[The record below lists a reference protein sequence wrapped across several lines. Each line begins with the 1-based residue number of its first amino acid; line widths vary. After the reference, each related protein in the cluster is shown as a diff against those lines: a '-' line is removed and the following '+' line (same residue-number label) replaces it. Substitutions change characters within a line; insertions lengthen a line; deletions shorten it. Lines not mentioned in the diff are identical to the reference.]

1 VRRPA
6 AAIVLIKNAQQLEGA
21 GWLNRSRPRRPR
33 GGYNELREQA
43 FPLLAADG
51 HVSLFGMQHSG
62 LSTRGERWTAVQSGN
77 NYRSVRDGRD
87 CEAGT
92 ASCQAGL
99 ARWDDGG
106 SH

>member
-62 LSTRGERWTAVQSGN
+62 LSNTQG
-77 NYRSVRDGRD
+77 
-87 CEAGT
+87 
-92 ASCQAGL
+92 
-99 ARWDDGG
+99 
-106 SH
+106 